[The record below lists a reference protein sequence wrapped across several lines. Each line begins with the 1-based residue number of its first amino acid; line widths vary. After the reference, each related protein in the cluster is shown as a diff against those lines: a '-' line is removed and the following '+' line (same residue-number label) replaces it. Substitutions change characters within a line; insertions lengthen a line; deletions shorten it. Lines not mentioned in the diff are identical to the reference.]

1 MKSKIG
7 FMQGR
12 LSPVQGKKIQS
23 FPWKN
28 WKKEFQIGN
37 KLNFKILEW
46 TLDFRKLYFNPLMT
60 QEGQKQI
67 KDLCSRYKFRILS
80 LTGDCFMQKPFWKI
94 NSAESIR
101 LQMDFLNIIDACNK
115 MGIKFIVLP
124 LVDNGKID
132 NPKQETI
139 LVNFLRKIY
148 PLLQSNRMKI
158 LFESN
163 FKPKRYLKFI
173 KKFNHN
179 FFGINYDIGNSASY
193 GFNPKEEIDSYGKY
207 IDNVHIKDRVYN
219 GGTVPLGTGNAD
231 FLTVFKKLKQIKYKG
246 NFILQGARSK
256 NNQHV
261 SIIKEYRDFIIKFL

>member
-1 MKSKIG
+1 
-7 FMQGR
+7 
-12 LSPVQGKKIQS
+12 
-23 FPWKN
+23 
-28 WKKEFQIGN
+28 
-37 KLNFKILEW
+37 
-46 TLDFRKLYFNPLMT
+46 
-60 QEGQKQI
+60 
-67 KDLCSRYKFRILS
+67 
-80 LTGDCFMQKPFWKI
+80 
-94 NSAESIR
+94 
-101 LQMDFLNIIDACNK
+101 
-115 MGIKFIVLP
+115 
-124 LVDNGKID
+124 
-132 NPKQETI
+132 
-139 LVNFLRKIY
+139 
-148 PLLQSNRMKI
+148 MKI

-173 KKFNHN
+173 KKFNRN

-219 GGTVPLGTGNAD
+219 RGTVPLGTGNVD